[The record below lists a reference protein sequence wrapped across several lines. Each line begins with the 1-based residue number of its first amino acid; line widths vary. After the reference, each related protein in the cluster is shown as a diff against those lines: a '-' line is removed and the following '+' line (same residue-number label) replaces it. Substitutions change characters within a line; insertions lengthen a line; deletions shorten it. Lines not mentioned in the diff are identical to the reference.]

1 MWGKAWKFGVPLL
14 VLIALGVLMVFAS
27 QGATP
32 QLIDTKGII
41 ATQQRDLLYFATAIM
56 LLIIVPVFVLLFW
69 FAYRYNEKRQS
80 SKYQPDWSNNTLLEV
95 IWWGIPIAIIIVLS
109 VVTWQS
115 SHSLDPYRPL
125 VRQKPPTVIE
135 VVALQWKWLFLYPQ
149 EEVASVNEVAFPV
162 ERPVRFMI
170 TSDAPMN
177 SFWIPQLGG
186 QIYAMSG
193 MVTQLNLD
201 ADSVADYRGLS
212 ANISGEGH
220 SQMNFTAKSLNYSD
234 YQKWLDNAKS
244 VGDHFD
250 AKDYAELRKKS
261 LNNPVTYYHL
271 HKTDLFDSIVSQYD
285 HGMKH
290 GGY

>member
-1 MWGKAWKFGVPLL
+1 MWGKVFKFGLPLFVL
-14 VLIALGVLMVFAS
+14 VALGVLMYVASRGLTFA
-27 QGATP
+27 
-32 QLIDTKGII
+32 LVDTHGIV
-41 ATQQRDLLYFATAIM
+41 ATQQRDLLYFATGLM
-56 LLIIVPVFVLLFW
+56 LVIIIPVFVLLFW
-69 FAYRYNEKRQS
+69 FAYRYNEKRTNARYS
-80 SKYQPDWSNNTLLEV
+80 PNWNTNKLLET
-95 IWWGIPIAIIIVLS
+95 IWWGIPILIIVVLS

-125 VRQKPPTVIE
+125 ASSKPPTVIQ
-135 VVALQWKWLFLYPQ
+135 VVALQWKWLFLYP
-149 EEVASVNEVAFPV
+149 EDAVASVNEVAFPV
-162 ERPVRFMI
+162 ERPVRFVI

-201 ADSVADYRGLS
+201 ADTVGDYRGLS

-220 SQMNFTAKSLNYSD
+220 SQMNFTAKALSYED
-234 YQKWLDNAKS
+234 YQAWQSNARQ
-244 VGDHFD
+244 VGDHLEPD
-250 AKDYAELRKKS
+250 EYEVLRQKS

-271 HKTDLFDSIVSQYD
+271 HNPELFDTIISRYS

-290 GGY
+290 GG